1 MNAFVIITDEVLIKN
16 YDIGKVPNSTDVKK
30 RIKDV
35 YAKTVVIVS
44 GLIKGLDSLKPEDLE
59 KWSDMISDREF
70 LISSSYF
77 QFEVNRYHFFF

>member
-1 MNAFVIITDEVLIKN
+1 LIKD
-16 YDIGKVPNSTDVKK
+16 YDIGKVPSTSEVKK

-35 YAKTVVIVS
+35 YAKIVVIIS
-44 GLIKGLDSLKPEDLE
+44 GLIKGLASMRPEDLE

-70 LISSSYF
+70 LINASYF